1 MNVDHI
7 KGELDKVIRTLKP
20 DNVFGYGS
28 LYDIATH
35 FYKLKEEKLK
45 HFQVWLEKKEQDFNN
60 EEDEES
66 ARIIAGVKSM
76 FEAIFDL

>member
-1 MNVDHI
+1 MEINE
-7 KGELDKVIRTLKP
+7 KNMTQ
-20 DNVFGYGS
+20 
-28 LYDIATH
+28 
-35 FYKLKEEKLK
+35 EEKLK
-45 HFQVWLEKKEQDFNN
+45 HFQVWLEEVEQDFNN

>member
-1 MNVDHI
+1 MGRSICDSEINPRKQRIILASEKDM
-7 KGELDKVIRTLKP
+7 TQ
-20 DNVFGYGS
+20 
-28 LYDIATH
+28 
-35 FYKLKEEKLK
+35 EEKLK
-45 HFQVWLEKKEQDFNN
+45 HFQVWLEEVEQDFNN